1 MNDFM
6 DFLGYLYFAGLLDEN
21 ENQEEQDEEFGEESD
36 FEIEDEEI

>member
-6 DFLGYLYFAGLLDEN
+6 DFLGYLYATDLLDE
-21 ENQEEQDEEFGEESD
+21 EEIQEEQEFDEEYD